1 MKYMHTWWALSAMAM
16 ALAGCSGSQPAEKTP
31 PAMETAAAEASTE
44 REPYE
49 IAVVPKGLVHQFWLT
64 VKAGAETAAQ
74 EEGAEILWKG
84 PDKETE
90 VARQIAILEDMITR
104 RVDAIVMAACD
115 ANSLIGVVD
124 QAVAVGIPVVTIDSG
139 VNSGA
144 PVTLVATDN
153 VAGAKAAA
161 DTLAQLIGGKGKVGS
176 IPFVAG
182 AATSEQRELGFKEG
196 LAAWPEIELVS
207 TLYSESQAEIAMEKT
222 EDMLT
227 AHSDLAGIFAANEAG
242 ALGAVQAI
250 EAAGKAG
257 AVKLV
262 GFDAAEGEL
271 AALKRGT
278 IQALIVQNPF
288 AMGYEGVKAAIAALE
303 GEDVAP
309 RIDTGVTVVTMENL
323 DTPEV
328 QELLNPLGE

>member
-1 MKYMHTWWALSAMAM
+1 LKALSFAILVSAC
-16 ALAGCSGSQPAEKTP
+16 GGSQPAEKAGPADSQPDTGTP
-31 PAMETAAAEASTE
+31 VEEES
-44 REPYE
+44 EPYE

-64 VKAGAETAAQ
+64 VKAGAEAAAE

-84 PDKETE
+84 PNKETE
-90 VARQIAILEDMITR
+90 VARQISIIEDMITR
-104 RVDAIVMAACD
+104 GVDAIVMAACD

-124 QAVAVGIPVVTIDSG
+124 QAVAADIPVVTIDSG
-139 VNSGA
+139 VKSEA

-161 DTLAQLIGGKGKVGS
+161 DTLAELVGGEGQVGL

-182 AATSEQRELGFKEG
+182 AATSEQREAGFKEG
-196 LAAWPEIELVS
+196 LEAWEDIKLVS

-227 AHSDLAGIFAANEAG
+227 AHPELGGIFAANEAG

-257 AVKLV
+257 EVKLV
-262 GFDAAEGEL
+262 AFDAAKGEL
-271 AALKRGT
+271 AALRRGT

-288 AMGYEGVKAAIAALE
+288 AMGFEGVKAAVKALE
-303 GEDVAP
+303 GESVEP
-309 RIDTGVTVVTMENL
+309 RIDTGVTVVTLDNL